1 MAQERD
7 ARQTLPKATASPV
20 EGPRWVWIKL
30 GVWAVVL
37 LLLAGAAWCVAWTAI
52 HVRVG
57 FEPPRLTDAARRETP
72 FPYTASPDP
81 GSTPGMKEDGPAI
94 INPDWV
100 KRPEPVF
107 PRAAQRA
114 DAATGTVS
122 LTCQADAQ
130 GRMQACRID
139 NETPQ
144 GVGFGEEAIKAAMKA
159 RVRPRLVDGQ
169 PVESEVVFTVR
180 YRLY

>member
-7 ARQTLPKATASPV
+7 ARQTLPGTAASPM

-37 LLLAGAAWCVAWTAI
+37 LLLAGAAWGVAWTAI

-57 FEPPRLTDAARRETP
+57 FEPSRPTDAARREAP
-72 FPYTASPDP
+72 SPYAASPDP

-94 INPDWV
+94 IQPDWV

-114 DAATGTVS
+114 DAETGTVS
-122 LTCQADAQ
+122 LTCQADAR
-130 GRMQACRID
+130 GRMKACWID
-139 NETPQ
+139 DETPQ
-144 GVGFGEEAIKAAMKA
+144 GLGFGEEAVKAAMKA

-169 PVESEVVFTVR
+169 PLESEVVFTVR